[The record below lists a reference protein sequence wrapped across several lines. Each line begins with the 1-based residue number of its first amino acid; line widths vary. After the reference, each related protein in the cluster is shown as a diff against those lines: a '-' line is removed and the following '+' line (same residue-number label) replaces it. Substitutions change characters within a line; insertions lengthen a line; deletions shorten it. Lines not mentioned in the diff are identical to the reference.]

1 MLRVLLFLIAGV
13 LVAESLAGSDGETFE
28 FTSYADVDPLFE
40 TLGYTPDD
48 WRAGSR
54 VVPRVYLMNIPERW
68 RDKYSKEIT
77 TLAKKRLFFRALAPL
92 VLRANELLLL
102 DRARLEKV
110 AQQVQGSV
118 ELSGED
124 VAWLTD
130 LARAYRVVEKEDTV
144 VGEKEIAELRVRV
157 DLVPL
162 SLALS
167 QAAEESGWGTSRFA
181 AEGNS
186 LFGQWT
192 WGGKGITPKDQRSGM
207 GDYKMA
213 AFDSPLES
221 VQGYVR
227 NLNTHRAYADL
238 RKERARLREAGK
250 PISGAVLAKT
260 LINYSERGEAYVE
273 SLEAIMR
280 VNKLAPTDST
290 YLGEMTPIYLVPVG
304 PGAD

>member
-40 TLGYTPDD
+40 KLGYTPED

-54 VVPRVYLMNIPERW
+54 VVPRVYLTNIPERW

-110 AQQVQGSV
+110 APQVQGSV

-130 LARAYRVVEKEDTV
+130 LARAYRVIEKEDTV

-192 WGGKGITPKDQRSGM
+192 WGGRASPPGTSEAEWATTRWPPSTPPWNRCKGTSG
-207 GDYKMA
+207 
-213 AFDSPLES
+213 
-221 VQGYVR
+221 
-227 NLNTHRAYADL
+227 T
-238 RKERARLREAGK
+238 
-250 PISGAVLAKT
+250 
-260 LINYSERGEAYVE
+260 
-273 SLEAIMR
+273 
-280 VNKLAPTDST
+280 
-290 YLGEMTPIYLVPVG
+290 
-304 PGAD
+304 